1 MVEEV
6 SMSHLA
12 LVGEATEE
20 GGGSH
25 LPQHGK
31 CDAGRKEREET

>member
-1 MVEEV
+1 MVDEV
-6 SMSHLA
+6 SLSHLA
-12 LVGEATEE
+12 LVRKATEE

-31 CDAGRKEREET
+31 CDAGRKETEET